1 MSNKQKNLL
10 KNLRKKERKQSGEEE
25 SNIPK
30 NEEPSAK
37 EKAKQKPLFQ
47 TMMTRK
53 RRDSYIDPLEYFQKE
68 HLIVKPTNMEEYM
81 AEITKNA
88 EEEIKKEEEEE
99 KKPSGPVGMMMMGM
113 PRMMGMPMPMGA
125 KGAGFKIN
133 FEEMM
138 KARQKIK
145 KEPAA
150 NDNNQRSSSV
160 KGRNVKKEN
169 SPSKEENKIEFIRNA
184 PENAEEN
191 LYIKLVM
198 ARNKYNESNTAKANM
213 VEKIA
218 KQVEEIKQIKDLPE
232 KTLKEVEDL
241 QSKLKLPDRLMLDQ
255 DVLEI
260 NANNKF
266 ENIVQEP
273 VSLEDVIN
281 SLNIGASN

>member
-1 MSNKQKNLL
+1 MSNKPKNLL
-10 KNLRKKERKQSGEEE
+10 KNLRKKEKKSEEE
-25 SNIPK
+25 APNPTA
-30 NEEPSAK
+30 NEPK
-37 EKAKQKPLFQ
+37 EKKKPIFQ

-68 HLIVKPTNMEEYM
+68 HLIVKPTDMNEYM
-81 AEITKNA
+81 AEISKNA
-88 EEEIKKEEEEE
+88 EEELKKEEEEE
-99 KKPSGPVGMMMMGM
+99 KKPSGMMMMGMAM

-145 KEPAA
+145 KEPASG
-150 NDNNQRSSSV
+150 DNRSSSV
-160 KGRNVKKEN
+160 KGRNIKKEN
-169 SPSKEENKIEFIRNA
+169 SPSKEEKIEFINKNT
-184 PENAEEN
+184 PENAEQN

-213 VEKIA
+213 VEKIN
-218 KQVEEIKQIKDLPE
+218 KQVDEIKQIKDLPE

-241 QSKLKLPDRLMLDQ
+241 QSKLKLPDRLMLDS

-260 NANNKF
+260 NDKNKF
-266 ENIVQEP
+266 ENIVQQP

-281 SLNIGASN
+281 SLNIGAAN

>member
-10 KNLRKKERKQSGEEE
+10 KNLRKKEKKEEEE
-25 SNIPK
+25 SGVVK
-30 NEEPSAK
+30 NEEPK
-37 EKAKQKPLFQ
+37 EKKKQNPFYQ

-68 HLIVKPTNMEEYM
+68 HIIVKPTDMNEYM
-81 AEITKNA
+81 AEISKNA
-88 EEEIKKEEEEE
+88 EEELKKEEEEE
-99 KKPSGPVGMMMMGM
+99 KKPSGMMMMGMAM

-138 KARQKIK
+138 KARQRIK
-145 KEPAA
+145 KEPQQS
-150 NDNNQRSSSV
+150 DNRSSSV
-160 KGRNVKKEN
+160 KARNVKKEN
-169 SPSKEENKIEFIRNA
+169 SPKEEKIEFINKNT
-184 PENAEEN
+184 PENAEQN

-213 VEKIA
+213 VEKIN
-218 KQVEEIKQIKDLPE
+218 KQVDEIKQIKDLPE

-266 ENIVQEP
+266 ENIVQQP

-281 SLNIGASN
+281 SLNIGATN

>member
-1 MSNKQKNLL
+1 MSNKPKNLL
-10 KNLRKKERKQSGEEE
+10 KNLRKKEKKSEEE
-25 SNIPK
+25 APNPTA
-30 NEEPSAK
+30 NEPK
-37 EKAKQKPLFQ
+37 EKKKPIFQ

-68 HLIVKPTNMEEYM
+68 HLIVKPTDMNEYM
-81 AEITKNA
+81 AEISKNA
-88 EEEIKKEEEEE
+88 EEELKKEEEEE
-99 KKPSGPVGMMMMGM
+99 KKPSGMLMMGMGM

-138 KARQKIK
+138 KARQRIK
-145 KEPAA
+145 KEPQQS
-150 NDNNQRSSSV
+150 DNRSSSV
-160 KGRNVKKEN
+160 KARNVKKEN
-169 SPSKEENKIEFIRNA
+169 SPKEEKIEFINKNT
-184 PENAEEN
+184 PENAEQN

-213 VEKIA
+213 VEKIN
-218 KQVEEIKQIKDLPE
+218 KQVDEIKQIKDLPE

-266 ENIVQEP
+266 ENIVQQP

-281 SLNIGASN
+281 SLNIGAAN